1 MTMSKSNNCVSKGF
15 AVIVSAVLLVASCAF
30 SAWIVS
36 GPDPTQTAADNAKQ
50 AITKYADSTVRLNAD
65 YTDNIFKKAQSASM
79 MFTGKND
86 DGQLEQIASAVG
98 AETVFV
104 TNEKGKIIEVYPSDS
119 KEKGKTIKG
128 DKELGQFNR
137 LLRGISVK
145 SISDP
150 VKNEDDTYSVKAGVM
165 RSDAEGVVIVGITDE
180 SYAEAAGVNT
190 ADLCGANTAVEKDG
204 AIISTNI
211 SGASDK
217 SSIKDLT
224 GSDSDSGKMTADGK
238 DYNYRVVKAEDY
250 TVLAAT
256 PSQGFIMDNKLV
268 SVIVVNVVLILI
280 GACLFVVG
288 SKKK

>member
-1 MTMSKSNNCVSKGF
+1 MSKSSNYVSKGF

-30 SAWIVS
+30 SAWVVS
-36 GPDPTQTAADNAKQ
+36 GPDATQTAVENAEK
-50 AITKYADSTVRLNAD
+50 AVTKHVDSTVRLKAD

-86 DGQLEQIASAVG
+86 EGQLEQIASAVG
-98 AETVFV
+98 AESVFV
-104 TNEKGKIIEVYPSDS
+104 TNDKGKITEVFPADS
-119 KEKGKTIKG
+119 KEKGKALKG

-137 LLRGISVK
+137 LIRGISVK

-150 VKNEDDTYSVKAGVM
+150 VKNSDGTYSVKAAVM
-165 RSDAEGVVIVGITDE
+165 RTDEPGVVIIGVTDE
-180 SYAEAAGVNT
+180 SFAEADGVNVAST
-190 ADLCGANTAVEKDG
+190 CGSNTVVEKDG
-204 AIISTNI
+204 AIISTNLP
-211 SGASDK
+211 GAEEKASVK
-217 SSIKDLT
+217 ELT
-224 GSDSDSGKMTADGK
+224 GSDEGSGKLTVGGK
-238 DYNYRVVKAEDY
+238 DYNYRTAKVENY
-250 TVLAAT
+250 TVLAAA